1 MEKMSRKVLFI
12 DNFDSFTYNLVD
24 DFCKRDCQ
32 ARVYRSDTA
41 LAEIRAAAGG
51 FGPDLLVI
59 SPGPGTPDTAG
70 VSLSAVDFFKDKLP
84 IFGVCLGHQVIV
96 QYFGGKIGHA
106 PEPVHGKPSRVTH
119 NEKGIFAGVE
129 NPLQAG
135 RYHSLCAIGLPDCLE
150 KTADFEGIV
159 MGVQHRKLPI
169 FGVQFHPESILTPA
183 GGKIIENVLS
193 IAQKYQ
199 AKGGKP

>member
-1 MEKMSRKVLFI
+1 MEAKGRKVLFI

-32 ARVYRSDTA
+32 ARVYRADTDIEELKQ
-41 LAEIRAAAGG
+41 LADE
-51 FGPDLLVI
+51 FCPDLLVI
-59 SPGPGTPDTAG
+59 SPGPGTPDSAG
-70 VSLSAVDFFKDKLP
+70 ISLSVVDYFKDKLP
-84 IFGVCLGHQVIV
+84 IFGVCLGHQVIA

-106 PEPVHGKPSRVTH
+106 PVPMHGKPSRVMH
-119 NEKGIFAGVE
+119 NQKGIFAGVE

-135 RYHSLCAIGLPDCLE
+135 RYHSLCVKKLLGCME
-150 KTADFEGIV
+150 QTAEFEGII
-159 MGVQHRKLPI
+159 MGAEHKQLPI

-193 IAQKYQ
+193 IAM
-199 AKGGKP
+199 AKSKG

>member
-1 MEKMSRKVLFI
+1 MFI

-24 DFCKRDCQ
+24 DFCKRDCE
-32 ARVYRSDTA
+32 AKVYRANTELDELKA
-41 LAEIRAAAGG
+41 VADQFA
-51 FGPDLLVI
+51 PDLLVI

-70 VSLSAVDFFKDKLP
+70 VSLCAVDYFKDKMP
-84 IFGVCLGHQVIV
+84 IFGVCLGHQAIV
-96 QYFGGKIGHA
+96 QYFGGKVGHA

-135 RYHSLCAIGLPDCLE
+135 RYHSLIALDLPDCLE
-150 KTADFEGIV
+150 RTAEFEGLI
-159 MGVQHRKLPI
+159 MGVQHKEFPI

-183 GGKIIENVLS
+183 GGKIIENMLS
-193 IAQKYQ
+193 IAVAEKQRQK
-199 AKGGKP
+199 GK

>member
-1 MEKMSRKVLFI
+1 MKDVSRRVLFI

-24 DFCKRDCQ
+24 DFCKRNCQ
-32 ARVYRSDTA
+32 AKVYRSDTE
-41 LAEIRAAAGG
+41 LEELKAAADE

-70 VSLSAVDFFKDKLP
+70 VSLAAVDYFKDKLP

-119 NEKGIFAGVE
+119 NEKGIFVGVE

-135 RYHSLCAIGLPDCLE
+135 RYHSLCAIEMPDCLE
-150 KTADFEGIV
+150 KTAEFEGIV
-159 MGVQHRKLPI
+159 MGVQHKELPI
-169 FGVQFHPESILTPA
+169 FGVQFHPESILTPT

-193 IAQKYQ
+193 IAEKR
-199 AKGGKP
+199 KT